1 MITNV
6 IKMGSNRRRSP
17 MMPSKRREK
26 LGNDLLE
33 NTHDIFLNARGLNE
47 SDVADWIPTAE
58 AHKN

>member
-1 MITNV
+1 
-6 IKMGSNRRRSP
+6 
-17 MMPSKRREK
+17 MPSKRREK